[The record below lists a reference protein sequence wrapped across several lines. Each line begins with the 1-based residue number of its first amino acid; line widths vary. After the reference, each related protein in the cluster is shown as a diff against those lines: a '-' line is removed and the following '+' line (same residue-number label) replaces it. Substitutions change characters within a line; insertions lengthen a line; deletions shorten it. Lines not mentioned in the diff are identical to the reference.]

1 MLSNYY
7 CAQMSNFKRLRL
19 LGHTLRQGYDVRP
32 VHFAQNYVIISPLLI
47 KGKSS
52 IAPERLY
59 RETSRFSKKKIM
71 VSAGVS
77 MHGKTCIIFIGPQRT
92 KVNGE
97 YYVGLLRD
105 KLIPECHRLYPDDNY
120 IFQQDSAPS
129 HHYRLAQQFLQAN
142 TPDFIHSDA
151 WSPNSPDLNPLD
163 YYVYGTL

>member
-59 RETSRFSKKKIM
+59 RETSRFSKKM

-77 MHGKTCIIFIGPQRT
+77 MHVTSMVKHASSSLIRREPKSMESITSACYAISSFPNVVDSTILT
-92 KVNGE
+92 K
-97 YYVGLLRD
+97 
-105 KLIPECHRLYPDDNY
+105 I
-120 IFQQDSAPS
+120 
-129 HHYRLAQQFLQAN
+129 
-142 TPDFIHSDA
+142 T
-151 WSPNSPDLNPLD
+151 
-163 YYVYGTL
+163 